1 VIMRADGQD
10 SGRQYTKQKHH
21 RRGGHGRRR
30 ARWPRSRVLMSLPR
44 SRQRALDR
52 IGRSLVAEDPDL
64 GARFT
69 VFIMLTR
76 HEPMPGTEQVPSCRQ
91 RFLRGAMLLPLLGV
105 GLVALLA
112 ASWLTSGRPACPDGP
127 NAAVHGVSSVSHAAR
142 CQPSPAIRLD
152 TMPAH

>member
-1 VIMRADGQD
+1 MRADGQH
-10 SGRQYTKQKHH
+10 SGRQHTKQKHH
-21 RRGGHGRRR
+21 RRGGHSRRR
-30 ARWPRSRVLMSLPR
+30 ARWPLSRVLMSLPR

-52 IGRSLVAEDPDL
+52 IGHSLVAEDPGL

-91 RFLRGAMLLPLLGV
+91 RFLRRALLLPILGV
-105 GLVALLA
+105 GLAALLA
-112 ASWLTSGRPACPDGP
+112 ASWLTPSRPTCPAGP
-127 NAAVHGVSSVSHAAR
+127 NAAAHGVSSLSHSAR